1 MSGFRRRFLVP
12 LQQAMKDISQPR
24 QPQAASLTAAMT
36 DQFAQAR
43 TALAEGRAQ
52 DIIDDIE
59 ASLDVLVLLLS
70 ATQATIGSAYDQLH
84 RERERDQ
91 AFRRATKFFEV
102 TKAPPGPAEVLAIVP
117 ALDARGKRDLAIEA
131 LRIVAASNPEDVS
144 VAQQLAREMEATGD
158 HAAAASAYA
167 DLARRVGPDDVAGQ
181 IGYLRKATALDGDK
195 PEFRASLGEAMLG
208 AGDATGAV
216 TELRAATARLSLE
229 HDAYLKLAEA
239 VHQAGNPAEALS
251 IVDAVVAEYPDKV
264 AARLVRANIYLKRGE
279 LAAAKA
285 DVDHA
290 IDLDPGSVVARRTR
304 AQLLARSGRYD
315 EAIPAFDAV
324 LAEAPDDRE
333 ALLSRGKARYAGGEF
348 DESVSDFAE
357 AAKMAEAT
365 GDAPLKATA
374 LAWQG
379 EALRLLNRYSEALIV
394 LDEALATGP
403 PSAFTLGTRGQVL
416 AILGRRD
423 EAAQALTAAVDD
435 DPSLLWVHAALADIH
450 RLEHRWG
457 EALGEVEFASADGET
472 TYTHFL
478 RGQIFAGM
486 GDNTAAAEELRTA
499 WTMQPSPVIAE
510 ELASVLALL
519 GGQSNLEES
528 LAVMDMTLSAR
539 SATRSLRTRRAETL
553 RMLGRPSEALAAID
567 EILNDGEDV
576 NVSALK
582 ALVLAELGRGTE
594 SLELANAVLDEDPA
608 SMFGSCARVEA
619 YMAKNEYE
627 DALDAVDFLLTKTPG
642 QPFAVTLKGAI
653 LCNIARFRDAVESL
667 TPTLSD
673 NPDQPF
679 ANALVGYALRR
690 QEPPDL
696 PTAIHHFRRSVRED
710 PDEGWYQ
717 IELAD
722 TLHLLNREP
731 EARQIR
737 QQVFDHAP
745 TGNKV
750 TSRNLGY
757 AGWAALFIDRPDD
770 AVTLIGEGVQL
781 DSEDLPLRFAFALA
795 LLHANRDELAL
806 DEYEAVITACGK
818 LTSKGYRTAIL
829 REALWD
835 LEWARQR
842 GRLDAVLAA
851 ASSAESQLSAAL
863 NAKE

>member
-1 MSGFRRRFLVP
+1 MSSFKRRFVVP
-12 LQQAMKDISQPR
+12 LQQAMKEISQSR
-24 QPQAASLTAAMT
+24 QPQAVSLTAAMA
-36 DQFAQAR
+36 DQFARAR

-52 DIIDDIE
+52 DIVDDIE

-70 ATQATIGSAYDQLH
+70 ATQATIGSAYQQLQ
-84 RERERDQ
+84 RDRERDQ
-91 AFRRATKFFEV
+91 AFRGAAKFFEL
-102 TKAPPGPAEVLAIVP
+102 TKAPPGPAEILAIVP
-117 ALDARGKRDLAIEA
+117 ALDARGKRNLAIQA
-131 LRIVAASNPEDVS
+131 LRTVAASYPDDIA
-144 VAQQLAREMEATGD
+144 VAQGLASELEATGD
-158 HAAAASAYA
+158 PAAASAYA
-167 DLARRVGPDDVAGQ
+167 DLARRLGPDDVAEQ
-181 IGYLRKATALDGDK
+181 IRYLRKATGLDGDN
-195 PEFRASLGEAMLG
+195 PEFRASLGEALLR
-208 AGDATGAV
+208 AGDAAGAV
-216 TELRAATARLSLE
+216 TELRATIARLPLD
-229 HDAYLKLAEA
+229 HDANVWLAEA
-239 VHQAGNPAEALS
+239 VHEAGSPVEALS
-251 IVDAVVAEYPDKV
+251 IVDKIVAEYPDKI
-264 AARLVRANIYLKRGE
+264 AARLVRANLRGE
-279 LAAAKA
+279 RGDLATAMA

-290 IDLDPGSVVARRTR
+290 IELDPGSVTARRTK
-304 AQLLARSGRYD
+304 AQLLARLGRYQ
-315 EAIPAFDAV
+315 EAIPAFDDV
-324 LAEAPDDRE
+324 LAEAPDDRQ
-333 ALLSRGKARYAGGEF
+333 ALLSRGKARYAQGDL
-348 DESVSDFAE
+348 DESVRDLAE
-357 AAKMAEAT
+357 AARMAGAA
-365 GDAPLKATA
+365 GDTSLKTTA

-486 GDNTAAAEELRTA
+486 GDNTAAAEEFRTA

-567 EILNDGEDV
+567 EILDDGEDV

-582 ALVLAELGRGTE
+582 ALVLAELGRGAE
-594 SLELANAVLDEDPA
+594 SLELANAVLDKDPE
-608 SMFGSCARVEA
+608 SMFGRCAKVEA
-619 YMAKNEYE
+619 YMAKNEHE
-627 DALDAVDFLLTKTPG
+627 DALDAVESLLAKTPG
-642 QPFAVTLKGAI
+642 QPFAITLKGAI
-653 LCNIARFRDAVESL
+653 LCNIARFQDAVHSL
-667 TPTLSD
+667 IPTLSE

-696 PTAIHHFRRSVRED
+696 PSALDHFRRSVRKD
-710 PDEGWYQ
+710 PDEVWYQ

-722 TLHLLNREP
+722 TLHLLDRES

-745 TGNKV
+745 TGNRV

-757 AGWAALFIDRPDD
+757 AGWAALFIDHPED

-781 DSEDLPLRFAFALA
+781 DSEDLPLRLAFALA
-795 LLHANRDELAL
+795 LLHADRDELAL
-806 DEYEAVITACGK
+806 DEYAAVIAACGK
-818 LTSKGYRTAIL
+818 LKSKGYRTAIL
-829 REALWD
+829 REALSD

-842 GRLDAVLAA
+842 GRLDAVLEA
-851 ASSAESQLSAAL
+851 ASGAESQLSTAL